1 MPDINLDTLFIVGL
15 ILASLIGKFF
25 KKKEPTDS
33 SETSADSETSLESVL
48 KDAWQKAT
56 QSSSKQ
62 KETPPP
68 LPGSNLSSDKT
79 IKIDRPPALVAT
91 SPIKTASEFTRKES
105 PLDTTWNSPDK
116 KVKRINNIT
125 YKELLSSKASLKQ
138 AFILREILDQPVSIR
153 PEGQ

>member
-56 QSSSKQ
+56 QPIYLL
-62 KETPPP
+62 PPILELQCP
-68 LPGSNLSSDKT
+68 SEECSLIIAPDN
-79 IKIDRPPALVAT
+79 IPP
-91 SPIKTASEFTRKES
+91 SR
-105 PLDTTWNSPDK
+105 
-116 KVKRINNIT
+116 
-125 YKELLSSKASLKQ
+125 
-138 AFILREILDQPVSIR
+138 
-153 PEGQ
+153 

>member
-56 QSSSKQ
+56 QSSTKQ
-62 KETPPP
+62 KETPLP
-68 LPGSNLSSDKT
+68 LPDSNLSSAKT
-79 IKIDRPPALVAT
+79 IKVDRPPALVTT
-91 SPIKTASEFTRKES
+91 STIKPVIES
-105 PLDTTWNSPDK
+105 TPMDSISDTTWNTPEQD
-116 KVKRINNIT
+116 VKSKNSIT

-153 PEGQ
+153 PEGK